1 MKKIKEIMQL
11 FEYFLLN
18 AMKKEENKGN
28 TQVTIFM
35 SFWCAVEILLTSTF
49 RQKKIEKSNIVWTSM
64 LSAQRSSFGHEKI
77 TSILSHENEVWIYYL
92 GMKLKPR
99 LIMFITKI
107 YKTLP

>member
-35 SFWCAVEILLTSTF
+35 SF
-49 RQKKIEKSNIVWTSM
+49 
-64 LSAQRSSFGHEKI
+64 
-77 TSILSHENEVWIYYL
+77 
-92 GMKLKPR
+92 
-99 LIMFITKI
+99 
-107 YKTLP
+107 